1 MFEKVI
7 RWFNWDS
14 IVNWCAAAGGVVL
27 GLAGGW
33 DDLMKVL
40 VVCMAVD
47 YATGLLNAI
56 KDKTLSSKIGF
67 IGLLRKITIS
77 ASSSSPRR
85 STPLL
90 AWTRCVGRPPLLS
103 TPQMNASASWRC
115 SVCGTAGAAEAGGSL
130 GPVEGEREKDNL
142 NRSIFVQLTVH
153 V

>member
-67 IGLLRKITIS
+67 IGLLRKITIFGVVVIAAQVDAALGMDAVCRTAAITFYTANECVS
-77 ASSSSPRR
+77 VLENAAS
-85 STPLL
+85 
-90 AWTRCVGRPPLLS
+90 VGLPV
-103 TPQMNASASWRC
+103 PQKL
-115 SVCGTAGAAEAGGSL
+115 VDTLGQLKGS
-130 GPVEGEREKDNL
+130 GEKEQ
-142 NRSIFVQLTVH
+142 SE
-153 V
+153 